1 MLILKDLDFIT
12 SMWNLK
18 KNGRNEPIY
27 KAEIKSQMQKAN
39 LWLPRGRGP
48 GRGINWEIE
57 INIHT
62 LIYAKMLRIKDLL
75 YSTGNSI

>member
-1 MLILKDLDFIT
+1 MEP
-12 SMWNLK
+12 K

-27 KAEIKSQMQKAN
+27 KAEIESQMQKAN
-39 LWLPRGRGP
+39 LWLPRGRGA
-48 GRGINWEIE
+48 GINWEIE
-57 INIHT
+57 IDIHT